1 MDTGV
6 AGNEVDSLETKTRS
20 FDYVAFIIRYFFFGI
35 CYINKKK
42 KKKLV
47 ASIRMNRGLLLI
59 KSFDIYDILHMFCK

>member
-42 KKKLV
+42 KEKTRCFDKNE
-47 ASIRMNRGLLLI
+47 SWLI
-59 KSFDIYDILHMFCK
+59 ADQIF

>member
-42 KKKLV
+42 KELV

-59 KSFDIYDILHMFCK
+59 KFFDIYDILHMFCK